1 MAIARKNRRPIE
13 VHDREFLWWVYEDD
27 EAAAAMTLAVASA
40 DKNFLVRYQLH
51 QSDDARYL
59 TVLGREFPGLPDS
72 RESWTRVRCPM
83 FASGE
88 AVTPSDVRQ
97 LIEWC
102 LHTPRTLVRVDP
114 MGRDVG
120 G

>member
-13 VHDREFLWWVYEDD
+13 VHRREFLWWVYEDLE
-27 EAAAAMTLAVASA
+27 EAGAMIFAVVSV

-51 QSDDARYL
+51 QLDESRYL
-59 TVLGREFPGLPDS
+59 TVLGREFPGLPDR
-72 RESWTRVRCPM
+72 RESWTRVRCPP
-83 FASGE
+83 FTSGD
-88 AVTPSDVRQ
+88 AVTPSHVRA

-102 LHTPRTLVRVDP
+102 LHTARDLVRVDWT
-114 MGRDVG
+114 GREVG